1 VYRADAL
8 RVTPLSYGSRTSTR
22 TESAEEGLGISQAGT
37 APLIFIDYALDEPKV
52 RFEMFAERQRSHRRC
67 ASAHQG
73 RSPFTRPG
81 NRDQAKMNVEA
92 LCKRFK
98 GDARPHGESI
108 ASLVGHDGRQ
118 EQQLLA
124 SHSPMFASR
133 TLAPPQ
139 RRAVITQ

>member
-1 VYRADAL
+1 
-8 RVTPLSYGSRTSTR
+8 
-22 TESAEEGLGISQAGT
+22 
-37 APLIFIDYALDEPKV
+37 
-52 RFEMFAERQRSHRRC
+52 
-67 ASAHQG
+67 
-73 RSPFTRPG
+73 
-81 NRDQAKMNVEA
+81 MNVEA